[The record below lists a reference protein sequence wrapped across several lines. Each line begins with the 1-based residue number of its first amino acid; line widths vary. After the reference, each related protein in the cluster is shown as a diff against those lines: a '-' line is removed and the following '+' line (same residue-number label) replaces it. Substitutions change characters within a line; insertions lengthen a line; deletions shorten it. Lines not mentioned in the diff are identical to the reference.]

1 VSEPK
6 YRLPP
11 EWARQSAVLIAWP
24 QARGDFSRW
33 LSAVEDNYGAIAR
46 EISRREPLIV
56 ACQDDRHQAHVREC
70 LVRHGATVKHLHFVN
85 LPYDDIWV
93 RDTAPL
99 TVVNGARPRLL
110 DFRFNGWGGKHPHAA
125 DARLADQ
132 LARSGLF
139 ADADYQAVPLVL
151 EGGSI
156 EVDGQG
162 SLLTTRHCLLNPNR
176 NPELTQAQIEAELKN
191 HFGVERVLWLD
202 HGHIAGDDTDAHI
215 DTLARFCSADTI
227 VYTAC
232 TEPGDEHFDSLTAL
246 RAQLEMLRTLDGRPY
261 RLVGL
266 PIPEAIFDENGRRL
280 PATHTNF
287 LIVNGAVLVPVYDD
301 PADAVSLSR
310 LAGCFPE
317 REIVPINCR
326 GLIHQ
331 YGSLHCMSMQFPEA
345 LVFGDG

>member
-1 VSEPK
+1 MSASK

-11 EWARQSAVLIAWP
+11 EWMPQSAVLIAWP
-24 QARGDFSRW
+24 QATGDFSRW
-33 LSAVEDNYGAIAR
+33 LSAVEDDYGAIAR

-56 ACQDDRHQAHVREC
+56 ACQDDRHQVHVREC
-70 LVRHGATVKHLHFVN
+70 LVRHGAKVANLRLVN

-99 TVVNGARPRLL
+99 TVVDGARPRLL
-110 DFRFNGWGGKHPHAA
+110 DFRFTGWGNKHSHAA
-125 DARLADQ
+125 DARLAGQ
-132 LARSGLF
+132 LAKSGVF
-139 ADADYQAVPLVL
+139 AEADYQTLPLVL

-176 NPELTQAQIEAELKN
+176 NPELAQAEIETELKSL
-191 HFGVERVLWLD
+191 FGVERILWLE
-202 HGHIAGDDTDAHI
+202 HGHIAGDDTDAHV

-227 VYTAC
+227 AYTAC
-232 TEPGDEHFDSLTAL
+232 TEPEDEHFEAL
-246 RAQLEMLRTLDGRPY
+246 AALHAQLETFRTADGRPY

-266 PIPEAIFDENGRRL
+266 PIPGAIFDEDGKRL
-280 PATHTNF
+280 PATYANF
-287 LIVNGAVLVPVYDD
+287 LVVNGAVLVPVYDD

-310 LAGCFPE
+310 LAGCFPG
-317 REIVPINCR
+317 REIVPVPCR

-331 YGSLHCMSMQFPEA
+331 YGSLHCMSMQFPAA
-345 LVFGDG
+345 LSLEVG